1 MGTACIKS
9 PTEQKPN
16 QKNNSK
22 QINRKN
28 FPNFTAN
35 IRELH
40 Q

>member
-9 PTEQKPN
+9 PIDQKPN
-16 QKNNSK
+16 QNNNSK
-22 QINRKN
+22 GATIKN